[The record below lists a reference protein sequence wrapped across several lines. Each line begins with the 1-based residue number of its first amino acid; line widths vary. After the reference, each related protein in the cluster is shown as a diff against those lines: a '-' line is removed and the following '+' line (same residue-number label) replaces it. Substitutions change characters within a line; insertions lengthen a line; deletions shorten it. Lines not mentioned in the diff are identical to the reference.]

1 MSSRSPGRDDR
12 TTRDR
17 VLDAAMELFGRQ
29 GYHATTVAQIEEAA
43 GLRPGAGGLYRH
55 FDSKRAV
62 LEAGLRRQ
70 FEAGRELL
78 DLLDPDELTGASP
91 VDRFLAVARA
101 GLRRLTEERDLNRLL
116 LRDLAAVPEL
126 LSEVRDRE
134 LRRVHAALVTWLSR
148 QDHGGHGGD
157 DADVEAL
164 AAVLMG
170 AVSHYW
176 ILADV
181 FGGRHPLGVGEE
193 RYLRALTSLAV
204 AASAPSER
212 PAELPDA

>member
-55 FDSKRAV
+55 FDSKRGL

-70 FEAGRELL
+70 IEAGRELL
-78 DLLDPDELTGASP
+78 DLLDPAELTGASR

-101 GLRRLTEERDLNRLL
+101 GLRRLAAERDLNRLL
-116 LRDLAAVPEL
+116 LRDLAAFPEL

-134 LRRVHAALVTWLSR
+134 LRRMHAALVTWLSR
-148 QDHGGHGGD
+148 QDEGGQ
-157 DADVEAL
+157 DADVDAL

-176 ILADV
+176 VLADV

-193 RYLRALTSLAV
+193 RYLRALTSLVV
-204 AASAPSER
+204 AGWPPSER
-212 PAELPDA
+212 RAEPPEA